1 MIERRSLECNVFENE
16 ETARKYARE
25 SGRWMRNIAKSFISL
40 AARWKITTG
49 RVLDVGTGAG
59 ALAIEFAKKIPTI
72 EVMGLDLSSDILTVA
87 QENAEKHNLAS
98 RVFFKRGDAEDMPFE
113 SNTFD
118 VVISSNTIHLLNHP
132 INMFCEVQ
140 RVLISRGRFIMSD
153 FRRSFVGIF
162 TPHIRASYSLKE
174 MRDLLN
180 QSELQNWEIKDSF
193 FWLTILSRDNGQL

>member
-72 EVMGLDLSSDILTVA
+72 EVVGLDLSSDILTVA

-140 RVLISRGRFIMSD
+140 RVLTSRGRFIMSD